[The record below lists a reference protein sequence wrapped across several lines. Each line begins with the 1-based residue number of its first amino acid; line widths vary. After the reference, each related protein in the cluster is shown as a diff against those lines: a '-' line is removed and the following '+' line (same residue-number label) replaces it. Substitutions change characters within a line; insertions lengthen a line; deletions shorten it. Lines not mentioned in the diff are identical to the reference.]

1 MLFFSFSG
9 SVIPT
14 FQFHIEKMCIFVYAF
29 VGCDLVDGFGS
40 LHPTVISSFLRE
52 ITVDRFVVAI
62 SDWCTMICGGPL
74 LRL

>member
-1 MLFFSFSG
+1 MR
-9 SVIPT
+9 
-14 FQFHIEKMCIFVYAF
+14 FVDIF

-40 LHPTVISSFLRE
+40 LHPTVISSFLQG

-74 LRL
+74 YCGWHSGVRPSLVAKFFAK